1 MGGDVTDS
9 HIKVMINSL
18 SGLRGNIIIS
28 LVSGNYVI
36 THNVKPSFRF
46 IIQNMIKFGFIK
58 YVLSF
63 QNNNGASKKKS
74 SNFHAKTLAEIKH
87 SLSQFERTEQAQQA
101 QMGQMG
107 RPVSSLSTTSSNGN
121 YSDYVNYLMNF
132 GYDEVGTVTKF
143 Y

>member
-1 MGGDVTDS
+1 M
-9 HIKVMINSL
+9 
-18 SGLRGNIIIS
+18 
-28 LVSGNYVI
+28 
-36 THNVKPSFRF
+36 
-46 IIQNMIKFGFIK
+46 
-58 YVLSF
+58 SF

-101 QMGQMG
+101 QMG

-132 GYDEVGTVTKF
+132 GYDEVRTVLLTTHDLERNNKNEVWNNATI
-143 Y
+143 